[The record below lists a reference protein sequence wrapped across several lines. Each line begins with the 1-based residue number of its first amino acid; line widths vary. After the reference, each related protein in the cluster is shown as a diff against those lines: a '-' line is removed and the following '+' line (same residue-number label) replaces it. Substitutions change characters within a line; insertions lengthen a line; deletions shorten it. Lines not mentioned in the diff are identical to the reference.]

1 MTSGPPAATITL
13 VAAVARNGVIGRDGA
28 LPWHLPGELQRFK
41 ALTMGHV
48 LVMGRLTYDSIG
60 RPLPGRTT
68 VVVTRQT
75 GWVPAGGPFEQVV
88 VAHDLDIALE
98 VATDVDDQV
107 FVVGG
112 GQVYAET
119 IDLADRLVL
128 TEVDQ
133 EPDGDAYFPDVD
145 PAQWHAV
152 SREPFDGWTVVNYRR
167 SSNVS

>member
-1 MTSGPPAATITL
+1 MTSGPPAATVTL

-41 ALTMGHV
+41 ALTIGHV
-48 LVMGRLTYDSIG
+48 MIMGRLTYESIG
-60 RPLPGRTT
+60 RPLPERTT

-75 GWVPAGGPFEQVV
+75 GWVPAGGPYEQVHIV
-88 VAHDLDIALE
+88 HDIDTALE
-98 VATDVDDQV
+98 VAVGLDDQV

-119 IDLADRLVL
+119 IDLADRLVV

-133 EPDGDAYFPDVD
+133 DPDGDAFFPDVD
-145 PAQWHAV
+145 PALWHPV
-152 SREPFDGWTVVNYRR
+152 SRKPFDGWTVVDYRR
-167 SSNVS
+167 SLVIS